1 MRVTGHH
8 HVMRC
13 GRGAFAAR
21 VLASSQPTS
30 SSSASTSSNARR
42 RRRVGNTTTTTTTSG
57 NSKNGKGSSTS
68 GSSNSV
74 RVTAALVTE
83 ETQTETE
90 TETQT
95 EETAVEYTDG
105 RGDVSFT
112 DGEIE
117 DLGFTKVGK
126 PVPYGIPMSEVLA
139 SIPKEAFEKDD
150 AEAHKSLALTLVAC
164 TLSQVLIA
172 VVPNWLLPV
181 AWAIAGTAFT
191 GFFVLAHDCG
201 HRSFHTSKKVEDLV
215 GNALMS
221 PLIYPYEG
229 WRFKHAQHHAKTN
242 MLVEDTAWHP
252 VVVEEMDEMSPFV
265 RTATKVILGT
275 PIKFFASILHWLKW
289 HFDLS
294 LYKKSEKPKVL
305 TSILCCA
312 AFAGVAFPLL
322 VKYTGWFG
330 FVKHWLMPWL
340 GFHFWLS
347 VFTLVHHTSP
357 HIPFKSK
364 EEWDPVQAQL
374 GGTVH
379 CKYPKWI
386 EVLCFD
392 INVHVPHHLS
402 TRIPHYRLRM
412 AYEGIKAKFGEYCNE
427 AGFSF
432 KLLRML
438 VKEPHVY
445 KKETNYAPFK
455 DFKGRY

>member
-1 MRVTGHH
+1 MTATTMLANSSRGHSH
-8 HVMRC
+8 SR
-13 GRGAFAAR
+13 AA
-21 VLASSQPTS
+21 VAPPSCSQPRGLRS
-30 SSSASTSSNARR
+30 LARFR
-42 RRRVGNTTTTTTTSG
+42 PRAATTTTTTMRQLAQQHQRRARSAG
-57 NSKNGKGSSTS
+57 G
-68 GSSNSV
+68 V
-74 RVTAALVTE
+74 RAISISE
-83 ETQTETE
+83 ETLTTYEGGY
-90 TETQT
+90 
-95 EETAVEYTDG
+95 EYSEQEV
-105 RGDVSFT
+105 R
-112 DGEIE
+112 EM
-117 DLGFTKVGK
+117 GFTKVGK
-126 PVPYGIPMSEVLA
+126 PVPLGIPMNEVLDA
-139 SIPKEAFEKDD
+139 IPKVCFEKDNVH
-150 AEAHKSLALTLVAC
+150 AYKSLALTLAAC
-164 TLSQVLIA
+164 AASEVLIA
-172 VVPNWLLPV
+172 LSPLWFLPV

-191 GFFVLAHDCG
+191 GFFVLGHDCG
-201 HRSFHTSKKVEDLV
+201 HRSFHTSKNVEDVV
-215 GNALMS
+215 GNVLMS
-221 PLIYPYEG
+221 PLIYPYEA
-229 WRFKHAQHHAKTN
+229 WRIKHAQHHAKTN

-265 RTATKVILGT
+265 RAATKTILGT
-275 PIKFFASILHWLKW
+275 PIKFLASILHWIKW

-294 LYKKSEKPKVL
+294 LYKKSEKKKVAI
-305 TSILCCA
+305 SIACNA
-312 AFAGVAFPLL
+312 AFAAVAWPLL
-322 VKYTGWFG
+322 VAKTGWFG
-330 FVKHWLMPWL
+330 LVKFWLMPWL

-347 VFTLVHHTSP
+347 AFTLVHHTSP
-357 HIPFKSK
+357 HIPFKAK
-364 EEWDPVQAQL
+364 EDWDPVQAQL